1 MERHNIKDMFELT
14 GVTFV
19 GMRRLRYNKP
29 QSMLVT
35 RIPAPPGAQ
44 ANRQVITALKG
55 VGAGISAFLEERQG
69 EDLIR
74 RAREHAQ
81 QRAEDA
87 RAGGEES
94 EAQGQT
100 PSPPEAN

>member
-1 MERHNIKDMFELT
+1 MFELT

-44 ANRQVITALKG
+44 ANRQVITARFTKG
-55 VGAGISAFLEERQG
+55 WAGLPRAPDSPGVSSSGSSQGNGGCDLDSVAYELWLDNGA
-69 EDLIR
+69 
-74 RAREHAQ
+74 
-81 QRAEDA
+81 
-87 RAGGEES
+87 
-94 EAQGQT
+94 
-100 PSPPEAN
+100 